1 MCLSLCE
8 VRTRCC
14 MPKHK
19 ISPPSCFALSRRYG
33 TENKAIQYPFC
44 TCVHAYACVI
54 VPSLPFYLCLYIG
67 RSENQVLPTAL
78 VLRFFRQHAL
88 CKKHVKSL
96 IAARRDK
103 MLKRN
108 RKEKVFYLWSTHTRL
123 KYHCFDL
130 PIQCKTVNQIF
141 APAS

>member
-1 MCLSLCE
+1 
-8 VRTRCC
+8 

-44 TCVHAYACVI
+44 TCVHAYACVM
-54 VPSLPFYLCLYIG
+54 VPSLPLCLYLDIG

-96 IAARRDK
+96 IAARRDNVAQNVTK
-103 MLKRN
+103 K
-108 RKEKVFYLWSTHTRL
+108 
-123 KYHCFDL
+123 
-130 PIQCKTVNQIF
+130 
-141 APAS
+141 